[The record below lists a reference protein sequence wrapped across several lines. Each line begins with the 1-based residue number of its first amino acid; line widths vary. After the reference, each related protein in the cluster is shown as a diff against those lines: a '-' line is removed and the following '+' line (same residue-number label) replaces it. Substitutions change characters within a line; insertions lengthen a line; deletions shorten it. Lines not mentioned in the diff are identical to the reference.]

1 MGGASIPYNARDY
14 DAIRAELVARIPSL
28 TDRWTDFNPTDP
40 GIVLLELFCGVAEML
55 FQYIDEQTA
64 EAFLPTAR
72 QRQNVL
78 NLCKLI
84 AYRLRGPVCA
94 TVDLRFSLPVA
105 LDGDFTIPAGTV
117 CRARLDDGD
126 VWFETAEDLVILSG
140 QTEGTVSARQGRRKT
155 EEFVMPAT
163 VRLTAKKVASE
174 SIRVIVDGVPWEEVT
189 SFHESRRDSLHF
201 LAETD
206 GNDVTTVTFGDGVS
220 GSKPATGD
228 RVVVDYLE
236 TLASE
241 GNIGARLITDLVT
254 PLYHD
259 GQLVTVHVTNP
270 RPATGGAEAE
280 TIDFARYQAPAE
292 LRTSWRAVTK
302 EDYKTLV
309 EGYPGVAK
317 AQILDTNDCLNIR
330 YYTVNIAVAPN
341 GGGLPSALL
350 KKDLADYLESRRV
363 ITTQVN
369 LYDPSYREVAIDAE
383 LFAYTGE
390 DLDAVRARAE
400 TALADFFAF
409 DRMDF
414 GTPVRISDVVALLD
428 GVRGVSYVQ
437 LFLPASDLI
446 TRPGEIPVLGPL
458 QLTVKRAQG

>member
-1 MGGASIPYNARDY
+1 
-14 DAIRAELVARIPSL
+14 
-28 TDRWTDFNPTDP
+28 
-40 GIVLLELFCGVAEML
+40 
-55 FQYIDEQTA
+55 
-64 EAFLPTAR
+64 
-72 QRQNVL
+72 
-78 NLCKLI
+78 
-84 AYRLRGPVCA
+84 
-94 TVDLRFSLPVA
+94 
-105 LDGDFTIPAGTV
+105 
-117 CRARLDDGD
+117 
-126 VWFETAEDLVILSG
+126 
-140 QTEGTVSARQGRRKT
+140 
-155 EEFVMPAT
+155 
-163 VRLTAKKVASE
+163 
-174 SIRVIVDGVPWEEVT
+174 
-189 SFHESRRDSLHF
+189 LHF
-201 LAETD
+201 IAETD
-206 GNDVTTVTFGDGVS
+206 GNDVTMITFGDGIS
-220 GSKPATGD
+220 GSKPASGD

-236 TLASE
+236 TLASA

-254 PLYHD
+254 PLYQD

-280 TIDFARYQAPAE
+280 TVDFARHQAPAE

-302 EDYKTLV
+302 EDYRTLV

-350 KKDLADYLESRRV
+350 KKNLADYLESRRV

-369 LYDPSYREVAIDAE
+369 LFDPAYREVAIDAE

-390 DLDAVRARAE
+390 DLYAVRARAE
-400 TALADFFAF
+400 TALAEFFAF

-414 GTPVRISDVVALLD
+414 GTPVRTSDLVALLD

-437 LFLPASDLI
+437 LFLPAADVI